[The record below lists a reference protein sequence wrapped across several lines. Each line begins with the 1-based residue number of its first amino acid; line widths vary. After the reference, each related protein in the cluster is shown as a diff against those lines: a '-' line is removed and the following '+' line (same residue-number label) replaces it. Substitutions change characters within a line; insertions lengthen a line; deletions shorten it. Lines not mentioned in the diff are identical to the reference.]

1 VRTWRTCKTG
11 TSCAVRQQVPI
22 HKGQEFSWIVRIV
35 KVQPHLVKVV
45 GGFMVCLV
53 RNAQPS

>member
-1 VRTWRTCKTG
+1 MAHVQHG

-22 HKGQEFSWIVRIV
+22 HKGQEFSRVVRIV
-35 KVQPHLVKVV
+35 LVKPHLVRVV

-53 RNAQPS
+53 RNVQPS